1 MLLLDQEKEK
11 LYNLSNYEQISIRVV
26 LQDGLYNGLIIAKAS
41 EETILCR
48 YIEASLKKAELDVKA
63 VFHEMVSRIAAK
75 AELYVTPLQDEIG
88 LLQSNLLRKHI
99 FSKDSSLDSEIN
111 RAKYWQRN
119 KDPDRII

>member
-26 LQDGLYNGLIIAKAS
+26 LQDGLYNGLIVARAS

-48 YIEASLKKAELDVKA
+48 YSEKSKEEAELDARA

-75 AELYVTPLQDEIG
+75 AELYVTPLQEEVG
-88 LLQSNLLRKHI
+88 LLQNELLRKHI
-99 FSKDSSLDSEIN
+99 FSKDTSLESEISK
-111 RAKYWQRN
+111 AKYWEKN
-119 KDPDRII
+119 KDPGKII